1 MTGIMQMLIGGSK
14 KAPDPPDGTR
24 GLFAGGA
31 FINVIDFIEIPS
43 LGNGSDFGDLPNLVY
58 ALSGVGSSTR
68 GVFIGGEQDDGGS
81 TSLTNTMSYVTIASA
96 GNASDFGDLTGNNLG
111 YGGNCGNATRGCFA
125 GGYTSAY
132 ALTNTIQYITIATTG
147 NSADFGDLLA
157 NTSSNY
163 GGCASTT
170 RGLFGGGEVAGSIY
184 TNVIQYITIA
194 TTGNA
199 TDFGDLIIGVQQMDG
214 AASSATRALFFGG
227 WDGVSPTINVIS
239 YVTIATTGNAT
250 DFGDLLDPSRL
261 GTAVSNQTRAVVQV
275 GSQLQYVTIATTGNS
290 IYFGDLTV
298 SKTSR
303 GACSN
308 AHGGI

>member
-31 FINVIDFIEIPS
+31 FVNVIDFIEIPS

-58 ALSGVGSSTR
+58 GLSGVGSSTR

-81 TSLTNTMSYVTIASA
+81 TSFTNTMSYVTIASA
-96 GNASDFGDLTGNNLG
+96 GNASDFGDLTGNNLAFG
-111 YGGNCGNATRGCFA
+111 AACGNATRGCFA
-125 GGYTSAY
+125 GGYAPPFT
-132 ALTNTIQYITIATTG
+132 LTNTIQYITIASAG
-147 NSADFGDLLA
+147 NSTDFGDLLSA
-157 NTSSNY
+157 TGAIYAGS
-163 GGCASTT
+163 ASTT
-170 RGLFGGGEVAGSIY
+170 RGLFAGGEITGNVYI
-184 TNVIQYITIA
+184 NVIQYITIA
-194 TTGNA
+194 STGNT
-199 TDFGDLIIGVQQMDG
+199 TDFGDLIIGVQQQDG
-214 AASSATRALFFGG
+214 SASNSTRALFFGG
-227 WDGVSPTINVIS
+227 WDGVAPTINVIS

-261 GTAVSNQTRAVVQV
+261 GTAVSNTTRAVVQV